1 MIETGAARIG
11 DLRFAPGFA
20 ALPQEFWERREP
32 TPLPN
37 PYLVAV
43 SNDAADLVGLE
54 PQHVRADSQFLEVAA
69 GNAIPAGSEPIAT
82 IYAGHQFG
90 SYVSQLG
97 DGRAILLGE
106 VNGYEWQL
114 KGSGLTAFSRFA
126 DGRAVLRS
134 VIREFLCSEAMD
146 ALGIPTTRALC
157 IAGSDEPVYRERAE
171 TAAVLTRLA
180 PTHVRFGSFEIFHYR
195 NRPDLVKALADYTI
209 DRYYPHVRTSDPQQ
223 PYVALLREVVAR
235 TARLLAQWQ
244 AVGFSHGVMN
254 TDNMSILGLTIDYGP
269 FGFMDAYESG
279 FICNHSDEWGRYAF
293 DRQPTI
299 ALWNCYAFAEALGE
313 LVELEAA
320 RAQLESFEPIF
331 QQAYLAKL
339 RAKLGLQTGE
349 DQDAALLGDLHQA
362 MERGG
367 ADYTSVWRTLAG
379 VTQESDGAFAA
390 QFKDRAIVD
399 PWLERYR
406 ARLRRETGGDAERRR
421 RMNAVNPKY
430 VLRNYLAQTAIE
442 AAERKDFSE
451 VQRLLDVLRRPF
463 EEQPENDSYAAPPPE
478 WGRRLAVSCSS

>member
-1 MIETGAARIG
+1 VIQAGARIG
-11 DLRFAPGFA
+11 DLGFA
-20 ALPQEFWERREP
+20 RGFSTLPPEFWERREP

-43 SNDAADLVGLE
+43 SDAAAELVGVDPVLA
-54 PQHVRADSQFLEVAA
+54 RDDAQFLAVAA
-69 GNAIPAGSEPIAT
+69 GNGLPAGSEPIST

-90 SYVSQLG
+90 TYVAQLG

-134 VIREFLCSEAMD
+134 AIREFLCSEAMD

-157 IAGSDEPVYRERAE
+157 IAGSDETVYRERAE

-180 PTHVRFGSFEIFHYR
+180 PTHIRFGSFEVFHYR

-209 DRYYPHVRTSDPQQ
+209 DRYFPDLRAADARYL
-223 PYVALLREVVAR
+223 ALLREVVAR
-235 TARLLAQWQ
+235 TARLVAKWQ

-269 FGFMDAYESG
+269 FGFMDVYEAG
-279 FICNHSDEWGRYAF
+279 YICNHSDEWGRYAF

-299 ALWNCYAFAEALGE
+299 ALWNCYAFAEALGD
-313 LVELEAA
+313 LVELQSAREA
-320 RAQLESFEPIF
+320 LETFEPIF
-331 QQAYLAKL
+331 QRAYLGEL
-339 RAKLGLQTGE
+339 RAKLGLQTAE
-349 DQDAALLGDLHQA
+349 DDDAELLGDLHQA
-362 MERGG
+362 MERAG
-367 ADYTSVWRTLAG
+367 ADYTLTWRTLST
-379 VTQESDGAFAA
+379 VTQEGEGAFAG
-390 QFKDRAIVD
+390 QFKDQTLIA
-399 PWLERYR
+399 PWLVRYR
-406 ARLRRETGGDAERRR
+406 ARLRREAAGDSERKR
-421 RMNAVNPKY
+421 RMDAVNPKY

-451 VQRLLDVLRRPF
+451 VRRLLDVLRRPF
-463 EEQPENDSYAAPPPE
+463 DEQPENDSYAAPPPE
-478 WGRRLAVSCSS
+478 WGRRLEVSCSS